1 MDRDE
6 RQLMEVFFAD
16 DSTQKGAREAMG
28 TVVSVGGVLVD
39 ERALRPLAAALDQI
53 AAEYKFP
60 PGEEFKWS
68 PRKGSWIYS
77 NLHAEV
83 RQECYS
89 RALQAAA
96 DHGAQ
101 AIVICWDTG
110 RTTLREQ
117 DAFNR
122 CVGFLFERLTVHLTK
137 RETSAIV
144 VADRP
149 GGGRDQETTFLHNFL
164 EHVQSGTEYV
174 VPDRVLMN
182 VLTTSSHLVRQLQ
195 LADLVT
201 GISTAMVCGRFE
213 HAALLFPAVNRILI
227 RNNMGTCA
235 GTGLKLF
242 PATLVNLYHWILKE
256 HILYRH
262 GGATGYRLPQ
272 AGYFYA
278 RDEMKAA

>member
-1 MDRDE
+1 
-6 RQLMEVFFAD
+6 MEIFFAD
-16 DSTQKGAREAMG
+16 DSTQRGAREGMG
-28 TVVSVGGVLVD
+28 SVVSVDGVLVD
-39 ERALRPLAAALDQI
+39 ETALRPLTAALDQL
-53 AAEYKFP
+53 ATEYKFP

-77 NLHAEV
+77 NLHGEV

-89 RALQAAA
+89 RALGTAA
-96 DHGAQ
+96 DHGAR

-110 RTTLREQ
+110 RTTLKEQ
-117 DAFNR
+117 DAFNK

-149 GGGRDQETTFLHNFL
+149 GGGRDQETTFLHDFL
-164 EHVQSGTEYV
+164 EHVQTGTDYV

-182 VLTTSSHLVRQLQ
+182 VLTTASHLVRQLQ

-201 GISTAMVCGRFE
+201 GISTAMVCGRLE
-213 HAALLFPAVNRILI
+213 YAAPLFPAVNRLLI
-227 RNNMGTCA
+227 RNNMGACA

-242 PATLVNLYHWILKE
+242 PDTLVNLYHWILKE
-256 HILYRH
+256 QVLYRG

-272 AGYFYA
+272 SGHFYA
-278 RDEMKAA
+278 RDEMRTT